1 MSTRIRAVL
10 LCLGIALAAVAL
22 VGPGFAQRLAD
33 APPEP
38 GQELA
43 TFAGGCFWCV
53 EADFDKVDGV
63 TRTVSG
69 FMGGTVK
76 NPSYE
81 QVVRGGTGHLEVVQI
96 HFDPRKVSYAELV
109 RIFFRTIDPLDDTG
123 QFCDKGDAYRTA
135 VFAHSPAQ
143 RAAAEAEKAK
153 IDASKRLRAPVV
165 TRILSASDF
174 TSAADYHQD
183 FYKKSP
189 ARYYSYRAGCGRDA
203 RVKSLWGAEAF
214 GGKALTQ

>member
-1 MSTRIRAVL
+1 MSTLTRAL
-10 LCLGIALAAVAL
+10 LLGFGIALAAVAL
-22 VGPGFAQRLAD
+22 VAPGFAQRVAD

-38 GQELA
+38 GQEVA

-53 EADFDKVDGV
+53 EADFDKVEGV
-63 TRTVSG
+63 TRTISG

-76 NPSYE
+76 NPTYE
-81 QVVRGGTGHLEVVQI
+81 QVVRGGTGHLEAVQI
-96 HFDPRKVSYAELV
+96 HFDPKKVAYAELV
-109 RIFFRTIDPLDDTG
+109 RIFFRTIDPTDDTG
-123 QFCDKGDAYRTA
+123 QFCDKGDGYRTA

-143 RAAAEAEKAK
+143 RTAAEAEKAR
-153 IDASKRLRAPVV
+153 IEASKRLRSPVV
-165 TRILSASDF
+165 TRILPASDF
-174 TSAADYHQD
+174 TSAPDYHQD

-214 GGKALTQ
+214 GGKPLTQ